1 LKKFTQYFLVLF
13 FLILLFVPVSWL
25 TNIGASPEESV
36 VEARTLVALEPA
48 SNPNLG
54 RALDFIEQG
63 NYRDAAEILINLY
76 TSASFVNKFERAT
89 SDQFPFRMPIIQF
102 SKALDRGIIKIAYS
116 FLKDSAIPADM
127 TSDIYYDKTNDQLVF
142 SPNLFDDV
150 TKEAIDKRIINYEE
164 IIQSHLDKNFY
175 LYYHQTLENSEFHPL
190 SASFDYADKSQS
202 IGYFEENLPE
212 NLVLKKFMLEGMEDH
227 LENYYRTDHHWNVY
241 GILKAYGDIHDMLA
255 SNYPG
260 ISPMLEYKD
269 ILKFPDIEFL
279 GLMARRTFY
288 PIKGDDFAVEIVDFP
303 AYEMKVNDQLI
314 EQNQRQAYFEGNY
327 SNVPYTNHYNEFYG
341 YVTNY
346 TEYTFENDS
355 NRNLLFIGSS
365 YRYALDPLVASHYKK
380 TYCIDLRYFTDFSF
394 SEFLAEHDV
403 DDILI
408 IGDNDVAFE
417 DLEYWKINP

>member
-1 LKKFTQYFLVLF
+1 MKKFTPYFLSLF
-13 FLILLFVPVSWL
+13 FLILLFVPVSWV
-25 TNIGASPEESV
+25 TKVGSSPEESV

-54 RALDFIEQG
+54 RALEFIKQG
-63 NYRDAAEILINLY
+63 KYQDAAEILINLY

-89 SDQFPFRMPIIQF
+89 SDQFPLRMPIIQF

-116 FLKDSAIPADM
+116 FLKDTAIPADM
-127 TSDIYYDKTNDQLVF
+127 TSDIFYDKFNNQLVF
-142 SPNLFDDV
+142 SPNLFDDAAR
-150 TKEAIDKRIINYEE
+150 ESIDERVSNYEE
-164 IIQSHLDKNFY
+164 IIKSHPDKHFY

-190 SASFDYADKSQS
+190 SASFAEADNSQS

-212 NLVLKKFMLEGMEDH
+212 DLVFKKFMLAGMEDH
-227 LENYYRTDHHWNVY
+227 LDNYYRTDHHWNVH
-241 GILKAYGDIHDMLA
+241 GILKAYTDIHDML
-255 SNYPG
+255 SLNYPG
-260 ISPMLEYKD
+260 ISTMLEKED
-269 ILKFPDIEFL
+269 IVKFPDIEFL

-288 PIKGDDFAVEIVDFP
+288 PIKGDNFAVEIVDFP
-303 AYEMKVNDQLI
+303 SYEMKVNDQLI
-314 EQNQRQAYFEGNY
+314 DGNQRQAYFEGKY
-327 SNVPYTNHYNEFYG
+327 STVPYTNHYNEFYG

-346 TEYTFENDS
+346 TEYIFENDS

-380 TYCIDLRYFTDFSF
+380 TYCVDLRYSTDFSL

-417 DLEYWKINP
+417 DLKYWKINP

>member
-1 LKKFTQYFLVLF
+1 MKKFTQYFLILF

-63 NYRDAAEILINLY
+63 KYREAAEILINLY

-89 SDQFPFRMPIIQF
+89 SDQFPFRMH
-102 SKALDRGIIKIAYS
+102 
-116 FLKDSAIPADM
+116 M
-127 TSDIYYDKTNDQLVF
+127 TSDIYYDKTNNQLVF
-142 SPNLFDDV
+142 SPNLFDEAAR
-150 TKEAIDKRIINYEE
+150 KAIDERINNYEE
-164 IIQSHLDKNFY
+164 IIQSHPDKNFY

-190 SASFDYADKSQS
+190 SASFAYADKSQS

-227 LENYYRTDHHWNVY
+227 LENYYRTDHHWNVN

-255 SNYPG
+255 SNYTG
-260 ISPMLEYKD
+260 ISPMLEHTD

-380 TYCIDLRYFTDFSF
+380 TYCVDLRYFTDFSL

-417 DLEYWKINP
+417 DLEYWKIHP

>member
-1 LKKFTQYFLVLF
+1 
-13 FLILLFVPVSWL
+13 LLFVPVSWL

>member
-1 LKKFTQYFLVLF
+1 MKKFTQYFLILF

-63 NYRDAAEILINLY
+63 KYREAAEILINLY

-89 SDQFPFRMPIIQF
+89 SDQFPFRMQIIQF
-102 SKALDRGIIKIAYS
+102 SKALDRGIIKIAYG
-116 FLKDSAIPADM
+116 FLKDSAVPADM
-127 TSDIYYDKTNDQLVF
+127 TSDIFYDKTNNQLVF
-142 SPNLFDDV
+142 SPNLFDEAAR
-150 TKEAIDKRIINYEE
+150 KAIDERINNYEE
-164 IIQSHLDKNFY
+164 IIQSHPDKNFY

-190 SASFDYADKSQS
+190 SASFAYADKSQS

-227 LENYYRTDHHWNVY
+227 LENYYRTDHHWNVN

-255 SNYPG
+255 SNYTG
-260 ISPMLEYKD
+260 ISPMLEHTD

-380 TYCIDLRYFTDFSF
+380 TYCVDLRYFTDFSL

-417 DLEYWKINP
+417 DLEYWKIHP

>member
-1 LKKFTQYFLVLF
+1 
-13 FLILLFVPVSWL
+13 LIFVPVSWL

-63 NYRDAAEILINLY
+63 NYREAAEILINLY

-102 SKALDRGIIKIAYS
+102 SKALDRQIIKIAYS

-127 TSDIYYDKTNDQLVF
+127 TSDIYYDRTNNQLVF
-142 SPNLFDDV
+142 SPNLFDEAAR
-150 TKEAIDKRIINYEE
+150 EAIDERINNYED
-164 IIQSHLDKNFY
+164 IIQSHPDKNFY

-190 SASFDYADKSQS
+190 SASFTYSDKSQS

-212 NLVLKKFMLEGMEDH
+212 NLIVKKFMLEGMEDH
-227 LENYYRTDHHWNVY
+227 LENYYRTDHHWNVN

-260 ISPMLEYKD
+260 ISPMLEHKD
-269 ILKFPDIEFL
+269 IIKFPDIEFL

-303 AYEMKVNDQLI
+303 TYEMKVNDQLI
-314 EQNQRQAYFEGNY
+314 EQNQRQTYFEGNY

-380 TYCIDLRYFTDFSF
+380 TYCVDLRYFTDFSL
-394 SEFLAEHDV
+394 SEFLAEHEV